1 MYSFPNMK
9 RPLYPFNLSLSIS
22 FYIDVHKYICTH
34 FHIYII
40 STMYYI
46 SICAL
51 YFHRRCGMCSWKTS
65 TIFIHIPN
73 VSKQDLYIMYIHL
86 SYHLHRHCGWC
97 WWSTWAC
104 SPASCSTLRS
114 GTGCKKYSDGDKK
127 DISWN
132 DTTKGYDQK
141 PYINVS
147 PGEPEIFK
155 SRDPVVSCL
164 QVQSLVRSG
173 QFGLSWW
180 RYVGK
185 DGNHNDN
192 GDDDA
197 L

>member
-1 MYSFPNMK
+1 MQRS
-9 RPLYPFNLSLSIS
+9 LYPFNLSLSIS

-51 YFHRRCGMCSWKTS
+51 YFHRRCRMCSWRTS

-104 SPASCSTLRS
+104 LPASCSTLRS
-114 GTGCKKYSDGDKK
+114 GTGCKNYSEFEKRTFVKMTPQK
-127 DISWN
+127 DTIRSHIMYHLAN
-132 DTTKGYDQK
+132 QRYL
-141 PYINVS
+141 N
-147 PGEPEIFK
+147 PEIRWFRAFK
-155 SRDPVVSCL
+155 FKV
-164 QVQSLVRSG
+164 
-173 QFGLSWW
+173 
-180 RYVGK
+180 
-185 DGNHNDN
+185 
-192 GDDDA
+192 
-197 L
+197 